1 MLLAASLFFYTWGE
15 QLLVLLFAGSIV
27 FSWLMGLWMDHT
39 KNQTLSRI
47 LLIASAAV
55 HLGILGY
62 LKYADFLISGINQI
76 TGLSIGLLG
85 VVMPLGISFYTFQI
99 LSYLIDVC
107 QKRVSAN
114 RSLISYAA
122 YVSMFPQLVAG
133 PIVRYSDIAAQ
144 LEGRTHSLKKTADG
158 ITRFLVG
165 LGKKVLIANL
175 LGELCAQFSQSSD
188 PSILFYWLNA
198 AGFMLQIYFDFS
210 GYSDMAIGLGKI
222 FGFTFLENFDYP
234 YISRSITEFWRRWH
248 ISLGTWFRDYVY
260 IPLGGNRCSVPR
272 HLCNLF
278 VVWLLTGLWHGA
290 SWNYVL
296 WGLFYFVL
304 LMLEKFCFKRW
315 LDSHAGI
322 AHLYVLLMV
331 MLGFVLFQNED
342 LGMAAQNIAGLFA
355 FGRLPFCSAEALYA
369 LRSYGFLLI
378 LAIIG
383 ATPLPKK
390 LLCRTKAW
398 IRIPLLVL
406 LLLVTT
412 AYLVDGSFQPFLYF
426 RF

>member
-1 MLLAASLFFYTWGE
+1 
-15 QLLVLLFAGSIV
+15 
-27 FSWLMGLWMDHT
+27 
-39 KNQTLSRI
+39 
-47 LLIASAAV
+47 
-55 HLGILGY
+55 
-62 LKYADFLISGINQI
+62 
-76 TGLSIGLLG
+76 
-85 VVMPLGISFYTFQI
+85 
-99 LSYLIDVC
+99 
-107 QKRVSAN
+107 
-114 RSLISYAA
+114 
-122 YVSMFPQLVAG
+122 
-133 PIVRYSDIAAQ
+133 
-144 LEGRTHSLKKTADG
+144 
-158 ITRFLVG
+158 
-165 LGKKVLIANL
+165 
-175 LGELCAQFSQSSD
+175 
-188 PSILFYWLNA
+188 
-198 AGFMLQIYFDFS
+198 
-210 GYSDMAIGLGKI
+210 MAIGLGKI

-315 LDSHAGI
+315 LDRHAGI
-322 AHLYVLLMV
+322 GHLYVLLMV

-390 LLCRTKAW
+390 LLRRTKAW